1 MGSTSM
7 LQRKLRVGFARAG
20 RIMDILESNG
30 IVGPSEGS
38 KPREVL
44 ITLEDFEDEASP
56 VEEDVFEKG

>member
-7 LQRKLRVGFARAG
+7 LQRKLRIGFARAG
-20 RIMDILESNG
+20 RIMDILESNH

-44 ITLEDFEDEASP
+44 IT
-56 VEEDVFEKG
+56 VEEYDNESESELVE